1 MPRQLAKGVRQLSRS
16 SSIGVPSVELFGI
29 SLLLIMLLMLCGVP
43 ITFTLGIVSAT
54 VLIVKGYPLGLI
66 PHMMITG
73 VESWVL
79 LAVPFFILTGQLM
92 NASKLT
98 DRIFDFA
105 SACVGHIKG
114 GLGHVN
120 ILASMIF
127 AGISGAALADVQGL
141 GLVEIKAM
149 KDKGYDLEFSAAVTA
164 ASSTIGPIIPPS
176 IPMVVYAAIA
186 EVSVA
191 KLFLAGFLPGILM
204 GLAMMIL
211 VYVMATSPTFPVKPD
226 PRPTLHHLLHTFVQS
241 IPSLVIPAI
250 LVAAILFGVATPTEI
265 GVISIVYII
274 MVVGFIYRSLDWA
287 EAWKA
292 VKGTAEATSAIL
304 IILATAALYSKMLA
318 MEQVPQMMT
327 RYVLEVTGNDP
338 VLFLIAVNV
347 LLLILGCF
355 LDATAIMVITLP
367 ILLPIAR
374 LLQIDFIHFGIIV
387 VFNLMIGLLTPPFG
401 LCLYAIVNM
410 TKIPMD
416 RMVRAIAPFFVPLLL
431 TLVFIT
437 FAKRPIMFLPNL
449 IR

>member
-1 MPRQLAKGVRQLSRS
+1 M
-16 SSIGVPSVELFGI
+16 ELFAV
-29 SLLLIMLLMLCGVP
+29 SLLAIVLLMLCGVP
-43 ITFTLGIVSAT
+43 ITFTLGIVSAF
-54 VLIVKGYPLGLI
+54 VLITRGYPLGLI
-66 PHMMITG
+66 PHLMITG

-79 LAVPFFILTGQLM
+79 LAVPFFILTGLLM

-98 DRIFDFA
+98 DRIFEFA
-105 SACVGHIKG
+105 NACVGHIRG

-141 GLVEIKAM
+141 GAVEIKAM
-149 KDKGYDLEFSAAVTA
+149 TDKGYDKEFSAAVTV

-176 IPMVVYAAIA
+176 IPMVIYAAIA

-191 KLFLAGFLPGILM
+191 KMFLAGFLPGIVM
-204 GLAMMIL
+204 GLAMMVL
-211 VYVMATSPTFPVKPD
+211 VYIIAMGENFPVKPE
-226 PRPTLHHLLHTFVQS
+226 PRLRFHQIWRSFVSS

-250 LVAAILFGVATPTEI
+250 LLAAILFGVATPTEI

-274 MVVGFIYRSLDWA
+274 VIVGFAYRSLDWTA
-287 EAWKA
+287 AWAA
-292 VKGTAEATSAIL
+292 VRGTAEATSAIL

-318 MEQVPQMMT
+318 MEQVPQQLT
-327 RYVLEVTGNDP
+327 RAVLSITGNSP
-338 VLFLIAVNV
+338 AIFLIAVNV

-355 LDATAIMVITLP
+355 LDTTAIMVITLP
-367 ILLPIAR
+367 ILLPIAK
-374 LLQIDFIHFGIIV
+374 LLGIDFIHFGIIV

-416 RMVRAIAPFFVPLLL
+416 RMVRAVAPFFIPLLL

-437 FAKRPIMFLPNL
+437 FVPRPIMFLPNL
-449 IR
+449 IK

>member
-1 MPRQLAKGVRQLSRS
+1 M
-16 SSIGVPSVELFGI
+16 ELFAI
-29 SLLLIMLLMLCGVP
+29 SLAIIVILMLAGVP
-43 ITFTLGIVSAT
+43 ITFTLGIVSAM

-66 PHMMITG
+66 PHLMITG

-98 DRIFDFA
+98 DKIFDFA
-105 SACVGHIKG
+105 NACIGHIKG

-149 KDKGYDLEFSAAVTA
+149 TDKGYDKEFSAAVTV

-176 IPMVVYAAIA
+176 IPMVIYAAIA

-191 KLFLAGFLPGILM
+191 KMFLAGFLPGIVM
-204 GLAMMIL
+204 GLAMMVL
-211 VYVMATSPTFPVKPD
+211 VYIMAMNPNFPVKPD
-226 PRPTLHHLLHTFVQS
+226 PRPTFRHLWTTFIHS
-241 IPSLVIPAI
+241 IPSLVIPGI
-250 LVAAILFGVATPTEI
+250 LLSAILFGVATPTEI

-274 MVVGFIYRSLDWA
+274 LVVGFAYRSLDWA
-287 EAWKA
+287 AAWAA

-304 IILATAALYSKMLA
+304 IILATAALYSRMLA
-318 MEQVPQMMT
+318 MEQVPQQMT
-327 RYVLEVTGNDP
+327 RFILGTTGNNP
-338 VLFLIAVNV
+338 TLFLIAVNV
-347 LLLILGCF
+347 LLLFLGCF
-355 LDATAIMVITLP
+355 LDTTAIMVITLP
-367 ILLPIAR
+367 ILLPIAK
-374 LLQIDFIHFGIIV
+374 LLGIDFIHFGIIV

-416 RMVRAIAPFFVPLLL
+416 RMVRAVAPFFIPLLL

-437 FAKRPIMFLPNL
+437 FAPRPIMFLPNL
-449 IR
+449 IK

>member
-1 MPRQLAKGVRQLSRS
+1 M
-16 SSIGVPSVELFGI
+16 ELFGI
-29 SLLLIMLLMLCGVP
+29 SLALIVFLMLCGVP

-92 NASKLT
+92 NASRLT

-176 IPMVVYAAIA
+176 IPLVVYAAIA

-191 KLFLAGFLPGILM
+191 KLFLAGFLPGVLM
-204 GLAMMIL
+204 GLAMMVL
-211 VYVMATSPTFPVKPD
+211 VYVMATKPSFPVKPD
-226 PRPTLHHLLHTFVQS
+226 PRPTYRHLWHTFVRS

-250 LVAAILFGVATPTEI
+250 LVSAILFGVATPTEI

-274 MVVGFIYRSLDWA
+274 VVVGFVYRSLDWA

-292 VKGTAEATSAIL
+292 IKDTAEATASIL

-327 RYVLEVTGNDP
+327 RYVLDVTGNNP
-338 VLFLIAVNV
+338 ALFLVAVNV

-416 RMVRAIAPFFVPLLL
+416 RMVKAIAPFFVPLLL

-437 FAKRPIMFLPNL
+437 FAKGPIMFLPSL

>member
-1 MPRQLAKGVRQLSRS
+1 M
-16 SSIGVPSVELFGI
+16 ELFGI

>member
-1 MPRQLAKGVRQLSRS
+1 MN
-16 SSIGVPSVELFGI
+16 LFVI
-29 SLLLIMLLMLCGVP
+29 SLLVIVLLMLCGIP
-43 ITFTLGIVSAT
+43 ITFTLGIVSAF
-54 VLIVKGYPLGLI
+54 VLILKGYPLGMI

-98 DRIFDFA
+98 DKIFDFA

-127 AGISGAALADVQGL
+127 AGISGSALADVQGL
-141 GLVEIKAM
+141 GAVEIKAM
-149 KDKGYDLEFSAAVTA
+149 TDKGYDKEFSAAVTA

-176 IPMVVYAAIA
+176 IPMVIYAAIA

-191 KLFLAGFLPGILM
+191 KMFLAGFLPGILM
-204 GLAMMIL
+204 GLGMMAL
-211 VYVMATSPTFPVKPD
+211 VYIMALDKNFPVKPD
-226 PRPTLHHLLHTFVQS
+226 PRPRFHQVWRTFVSS
-241 IPSLVIPAI
+241 IPALVIPGI
-250 LVAAILFGVATPTEI
+250 LLSAILFGVATPTEI
-265 GVISIVYII
+265 GVISIIYII
-274 MVVGFIYRSLDWA
+274 VVVGFAYQSLDWNA
-287 EAWKA
+287 AWAA
-292 VKGTAEATSAIL
+292 VRGTAESASAIL
-304 IILATAALYSKMLA
+304 IILATASLYAKMLA
-318 MEQVPQMMT
+318 IEQVPQHLT
-327 RYVLEVTGNDP
+327 RYVLEITGNSP
-338 VLFLIAVNV
+338 AIFLLAVNV

-355 LDATAIMVITLP
+355 LEPIAIMLITLP
-367 ILLPIAR
+367 ILLPMAK
-374 LLQIDFIHFGIIV
+374 LLGIDFIHFGIIA

-416 RMVRAIAPFFVPLLL
+416 RMVRAVAPFFIPLLL

-437 FAKRPIMFLPNL
+437 FAPRPIMFLPNL
-449 IR
+449 IK

>member
-1 MPRQLAKGVRQLSRS
+1 M
-16 SSIGVPSVELFGI
+16 ELFGI

-355 LDATAIMVITLP
+355 LDATAIMVIALP

>member
-1 MPRQLAKGVRQLSRS
+1 M
-16 SSIGVPSVELFGI
+16 ELFAV
-29 SLLLIMLLMLCGVP
+29 SLVFIVLLMLCGVP
-43 ITFTLGIVSAT
+43 ITFTLGIVSAF
-54 VLIVKGYPLGLI
+54 VLILKGYPLGLI
-66 PHMMITG
+66 PHLMITG

-98 DRIFDFA
+98 DRIFEFA
-105 SACVGHIKG
+105 NACIGHIKG

-141 GLVEIKAM
+141 GVVEIKAM
-149 KDKGYDLEFSAAVTA
+149 TDKGYDKEFSAAVTV

-191 KLFLAGFLPGILM
+191 KMFLAGFLPGIVM
-204 GLAMMIL
+204 GLAMMVL
-211 VYVMATSPTFPVKPD
+211 VYIIATGENFPVKPD
-226 PRPTLHHLLHTFVQS
+226 PRPPFRQIWRTFVSS
-241 IPSLVIPAI
+241 IPSLVIPGI
-250 LVAAILFGVATPTEI
+250 LLAAILFGIATPTEI

-274 MVVGFIYRSLDWA
+274 VVVGLVYRSLDWA
-287 EAWKA
+287 AAWAA
-292 VKGTAEATSAIL
+292 VRGTAEATSAIL

-318 MEQVPQMMT
+318 MEQVPQQLT
-327 RYVLEVTGNDP
+327 KEVMSITGNSP
-338 VLFLIAVNV
+338 AIFLIAVNV

-355 LDATAIMVITLP
+355 LDTTAIMVITLP
-367 ILLPIAR
+367 ILLPMAK
-374 LLQIDFIHFGIIV
+374 LLGIDFIHFGIIV

-416 RMVRAIAPFFVPLLL
+416 RMVRAVAPFFIPLLL

-437 FAKRPIMFLPNL
+437 FAPKPIMFLPNL
-449 IR
+449 IK

>member
-1 MPRQLAKGVRQLSRS
+1 M
-16 SSIGVPSVELFGI
+16 ELFAVSLGI
-29 SLLLIMLLMLCGVP
+29 IVALMLCGVP
-43 ITFTLGIVSAT
+43 ITFTLGIVSAA
-54 VLIVKGYPLGLI
+54 VLIIRGYPLGLI
-66 PHMMITG
+66 PHMMTTG

-141 GLVEIKAM
+141 GAVEIKAM
-149 KDKGYDLEFSAAVTA
+149 TDKGYDKEFSAAVTV

-176 IPMVVYAAIA
+176 IPMVIYAAIA

-191 KLFLAGFLPGILM
+191 KMFLAGFLPGVVM
-204 GLAMMIL
+204 GLAMMVL
-211 VYVMATSPTFPVKPD
+211 VYIMAMDKNFPVKPD
-226 PRPTLHHLLHTFVQS
+226 PRATLPQLWAAFAKA
-241 IPSLVIPAI
+241 IPSLVIPGI
-250 LVAAILFGVATPTEI
+250 LLSAILFGIATPTEI

-274 MVVGFIYRSLDWA
+274 TVVGFLYRSLDWA
-287 EAWKA
+287 AAWAA

-304 IILATAALYSKMLA
+304 IILATAALYSKVLA
-318 MEQVPQMMT
+318 MEQVPQQIT
-327 RYVLEVTGNDP
+327 KYVLEFAGNSP
-338 VLFLIAVNV
+338 TLFLIAVNI

-355 LDATAIMVITLP
+355 LDTTAIMVITLP
-367 ILLPIAR
+367 ILLPVAR
-374 LLQIDFIHFGIIV
+374 LLGIDFIHFGIVV

-416 RMVRAIAPFFVPLLL
+416 RMVRAVAPFFIPLLL

-437 FAKRPIMFLPNL
+437 FAPRPIMFLPSL
-449 IR
+449 VK